1 SVQGTRREG
10 VPTHLQRQPCMT
22 DAEVCQLASLGK
34 RMELAMGR
42 AQDIEWAIGP
52 GLDGTR
58 QVFLLQARPET
69 VWSQKLA
76 SPTGHSEA
84 HA

>member
-1 SVQGTRREG
+1 MQ
-10 VPTHLQRQPCMT
+10 LQRQPCMT
-22 DAEVCQLASLGK
+22 DAEVCHLARLGK
-34 RMELAMGR
+34 RMEQAMGR

-52 GLDGTR
+52 APAAASDGAR

-69 VWSQKLA
+69 VWSQKA
-76 SPTGHSEA
+76 PAGHSEA